1 MSLICL
7 EGLDKTGKS
16 TIAAL
21 YADLGYAT
29 IHMSAP
35 DKKFNDPKYIGA
47 TYFDEMVEMYQ
58 DISGDVIFDRT
69 IYGETVW
76 PRVYKR
82 RPQLLEPD
90 INYLRDIENELGVR
104 RILLVDEDVEAHWAR
119 CVKNNE
125 PLTREQFD
133 KAYALYYDMAA
144 KYDFEVLTMPSL
156 YLELTGTEFG
166 AKRFVADK
174 PIELKPIKKPVV
186 IPSET
191 KIEVVRTQNF
201 VSDNDPKERLAEA
214 NAINSILA
222 APILKKKGDAFE
234 RIENEIRA
242 FLNGKLKKLMGT
254 PSDDLTSEEIFVLKT
269 MVQRMKDKGANK

>member
-1 MSLICL
+1 MLYII
-7 EGLDKTGKS
+7 EGLDRVGKTVIS
-16 TIAAL
+16 SIL
-21 YADLGYAT
+21 EEQNYIR
-29 IHMSAP
+29 IHFSAP
-35 DKKFNDPKYIGA
+35 DKKFNDPKYLGP

-58 DISGDVIFDRT
+58 DISTNTVFDRS

-90 INYLRDIENELGVR
+90 INYLRDLENELGAR
-104 RILLVDEDVEAHWAR
+104 RILLVDEDVEAHWTR

-144 KYDFEVLTMPSL
+144 KYDFEVLTMPAL
-156 YLELTGTEFG
+156 YLELTGSEFG
-166 AKRFVADK
+166 AKSPVADK